1 MKYEFIKTYAE
12 DYPVI
17 SLCKHLKVSKS
28 GYYAHF
34 NCEPSERQQA
44 NDDLIIS
51 IREIYE
57 QSRQTYGSP
66 RIHAELLNRGKHCS
80 LGRVKHLMRREGIY
94 AKLGRSYRRKKA
106 AKREIESTE
115 NLLIREQVQ
124 ITRINQVWYS
134 DITQVRTT
142 EGWLYLAAIIDAFS
156 RRVVGYAMADNMETD
171 LIVKALRMAI
181 KQRGSVKGL
190 IHHSDRGSQY
200 TSYAFEREL
209 KSQDIKASFT
219 ATGACLDNAFI
230 ESFFASIKKELIYRT
245 ALTTREGTRT
255 AIFEYINITYN
266 RFRLHSSINY
276 KSPEAFEANQQNN
289 LK

>member
-1 MKYEFIKTYAE
+1 MKYDFIKMHAE
-12 DYPVI
+12 DYPV
-17 SLCKHLKVSKS
+17 SLLCKYLKVAKS

-34 NCEPSERQQA
+34 KHEPSAQQKA

-57 QSRQTYGSP
+57 QSGQTYGSP
-66 RIHAELLNRGKHCS
+66 RIHAELLNRGKRCS
-80 LGRVKHLMRREGIY
+80 LGRIKRLMRREGIY
-94 AKLGRSYRRKKA
+94 AKLGRNYRRKKA

-115 NLLIREQVQ
+115 NLLIKEQIQ
-124 ITRINQVWYS
+124 ITSINQVWYS

-156 RRVVGYAMADNMETD
+156 RRAVGYAMDDNMETD
-171 LIVKALRMAI
+171 LIIKALRMAI

-190 IHHSDRGSQY
+190 IHYSDRGSQY

-209 KSQDIKASFT
+209 KSQDIRTSFT

-230 ESFFASIKKELIYRT
+230 ESFFASLKKELIYRT
-245 ALTTREGTRT
+245 AFITWEGART
-255 AIFEYINITYN
+255 AIFEYINIIYN
-266 RFRLHSSINY
+266 RFRLHSLIDY
-276 KSPEAFEANQQNN
+276 KSPETFETIIWSN
-289 LK
+289 